1 MISIQKQFYDIDVVF
16 RYSHPRQLS
25 YEPLAADLD
34 RDGHISEPR
43 AITSGEP
50 QITAVSRQNNDPSLI
65 ELSTMNLGSMTG
77 EGL

>member
-34 RDGHISEPR
+34 RDGHSEPIR
-43 AITSGEP
+43 EEP
-50 QITAVSRQNNDPSLI
+50 VIKKARKRSLGTEGHYQWRTADYSR
-65 ELSTMNLGSMTG
+65 LSPKQ
-77 EGL
+77 